1 MTFVSPKFRPQG
13 VVRAFTTAGLLAVLI
28 AMLAACASRPFD
40 PAGPCTVDGR
50 AAGAYPDLEALIPR
64 EFRGVAP
71 NRVDSGRNCSEAAL
85 GSFVVHRVREL
96 RFAGATWDLGSG
108 GGVSLAVFEADGLET
123 TWVNEFFESGARSA
137 KRPETVE
144 TGVTRLPDGSSA
156 FRLDTLNGE
165 SFQTVIA
172 WPDGDRV
179 RVALIA
185 SFIREVQTKEGHE
198 AVVADAVAAAFPE
211 IGIATPPTH
220 PGPG

>member
-1 MTFVSPKFRPQG
+1 MTFVSPGFRPQG
-13 VVRAFTTAGLLAVLI
+13 VVRAFTTVGLLAVLI
-28 AMLAACASRPFD
+28 AMLGACASTPFD

-50 AAGAYPDLEALIPR
+50 AAGAYPDLEALVPR
-64 EFRGVAP
+64 EFRGAAP
-71 NRVDSGRNCSEAAL
+71 NRIDSGRNCTEAAL
-85 GSFVVHRVREL
+85 GSFVVHGVREL

-123 TWVNEFFESGARSA
+123 SWVSEFFESGARSA
-137 KRPETVE
+137 RRTETVE
-144 TGVTRLPDGSSA
+144 TGVTELPDGSSA

-172 WPDGDRV
+172 WPGGDRV

-185 SFIREVQTKEGHE
+185 SFIREVETREGHD
-198 AVVADAVAAAFPE
+198 AVVADAVVATFPG

-220 PGPG
+220 PGSG